1 MKNPALLLSFVV
13 GATLVVGACSPPA
26 GPPAPVAEPTAAP
39 PPVAAMPRTPSPAG
53 ASLSFAA
60 PADGDT
66 VTSPVKVVMN
76 LQGMAVVP
84 AGNPAPDSG
93 HHHLLIDAALPAD
106 LGQPLPKDEQHLHFG
121 QGQTEAEVTL
131 PPGQHTLQLLLGDAN
146 HVPHEPPVASAPI
159 TITVQ

>member
-1 MKNPALLLSFVV
+1 VKNPALLSFVV
-13 GATLVVGACSPPA
+13 GATLAVGACSPPA
-26 GPPAPVAEPTAAP
+26 GPPAPAAEPAAAP
-39 PPVAAMPRTPSPAG
+39 PPVAALPRTSSPPG
-53 ASLSFAA
+53 VSLGFTV
-60 PADGDT
+60 PADGAT

-76 LQGMAVVP
+76 LQGMTVVP
-84 AGNPAPDSG
+84 AGDPTPNSG
-93 HHHLLIDAALPAD
+93 HHHLLIDTPLPAD

-121 QGQTEAEVTL
+121 KGQTEAEITL